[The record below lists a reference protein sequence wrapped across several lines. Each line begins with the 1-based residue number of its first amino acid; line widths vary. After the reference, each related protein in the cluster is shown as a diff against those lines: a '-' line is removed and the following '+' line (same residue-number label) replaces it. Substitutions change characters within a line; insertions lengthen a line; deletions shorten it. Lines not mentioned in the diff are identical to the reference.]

1 MFNRNEVPDKELL
14 KTVNSRLARTGTG
27 SKVTATVSR
36 GMVTLSGNL
45 RYAAQRAPIMNVA
58 NGIAGV
64 RQVIDRMQ
72 CPPKQPAYQ
81 PTYVA
86 EKAPTVAAAPQ
97 KASADA
103 NGSSIP
109 NPDAVST
116 IAVES
121 KEIPESNERLT
132 T

>member
-1 MFNRNEVPDKELL
+1 MFNRSDVPDKELL
-14 KTVNSRLARTGTG
+14 KTVNVRLARTGTG

-36 GMVTLSGNL
+36 GMLTLSGNL

-58 NGIAGV
+58 NGVAGV

-86 EKAPTVAAAPQ
+86 AKSTAVAAAPQ
-97 KASADA
+97 KAIADA
-103 NGSSIP
+103 SGSSIP
-109 NPDAVST
+109 GPDAVGAS
-116 IAVES
+116 AELQQV
-121 KEIPESNERLT
+121 PESGQ
-132 T
+132 

>member
-1 MFNRNEVPDKELL
+1 MFKRNEVSDKELL
-14 KTVNSRLARTGTG
+14 KTINARLARTGTG

-36 GMVTLSGNL
+36 GTVTLSGNL
-45 RYAAQRAPIMNVA
+45 RYAAQRAPLMSAA
-58 NGIAGV
+58 NSIAGI
-64 RQVIDRMQ
+64 RQVVDRMQ
-72 CPPKQPAYQ
+72 CPPKQP
-81 PTYVA
+81 TYVVT
-86 EKAPTVAAAPQ
+86 KAPAVVAAPQ
-97 KASADA
+97 KATADA
-103 NGSSIP
+103 NGNSVP

>member
-14 KTVNSRLARTGTG
+14 KTVNARLARTGTG

-36 GMVTLSGNL
+36 GTVTLSGNL
-45 RYAAQRAPIMNVA
+45 RYAAQRAPLMSAA
-58 NGIAGV
+58 NSIAGI

-72 CPPKQPAYQ
+72 CPPKQP
-81 PTYVA
+81 TYVVT
-86 EKAPTVAAAPQ
+86 KAPAVVAAPQ
-97 KASADA
+97 KTSADA
-103 NGSSIP
+103 NGSSVP

-121 KEIPESNERLT
+121 KEIPESDQRQERSGI
-132 T
+132 